1 MAKLQNDLIHYQIP
15 IDLLPLNVVVYRYTG
30 DDFIFIDFNKQAER
44 TEGLAKAELL
54 GKKLCDTFPGVK
66 EFGLYDVL
74 LRVFKEGGH
83 ETFEKG
89 FYHDERISGWRK
101 NEVIKLPN
109 GDVMAI
115 YEDLTRDKQLEAE
128 NEKHRRQ
135 LEEAQQIAHLGSWV
149 WDIRNNGL
157 EWSDEVFR
165 IFGEEPRSFV
175 PTYEHSLS
183 YLSPEEKIKFEQA
196 LQRSMAEKSIY
207 LFEHPIIL
215 KSGDVRYVQ
224 ESGNTLYNK
233 EGEATHIIG
242 TILDITEYK
251 KTTDQLHSFGS
262 IIDNTINEIFIFDAE
277 TLRFG
282 YVNRAALHN
291 TGYTLDEMMEMSP
304 IDIKPDYTAETFL
317 PLLEPL
323 YLGLQEDL
331 LFETRH
337 RRKEGSDYDVEIR
350 LQMME
355 VDNKKQFVVIA
366 HDISERKRIERQLQ
380 ESEGMFR
387 SIAENTLMGIFIYDE
402 HYCYVNDA
410 FSSLTGY
417 TKEELYTKKA
427 WEIIEESSR
436 ERVRKVAM
444 QRLEGKVFPYFYN
457 DIKLVTK
464 SGQIKTVR
472 ASTNTINYNGRFAG
486 MGTIIDITDIKETK
500 DQLTMLV
507 QAIEQT
513 DDLVKIINTK
523 GFILFVNDSMVTH
536 SGYSR
541 TELIGSHT
549 RIFKSGHHDR
559 EFYRQLWEMVS
570 SGKIYR
576 NTFINRKK
584 DGSFFYEEE
593 TITPV
598 LDEEQKIKY
607 YISTGKDVS
616 KRVEL
621 ENSLRESEMNFR
633 NIFNKS
639 SDGIVI
645 HDLNGNFLEVN
656 TVLCERLGYS
666 REEFLGKN
674 LTLIDTPKGQEKI
687 SSTFRMLEE
696 NGHVMFEGEHCR
708 KDGTTIPVE
717 IHATVIEYQHHP
729 AILSVV
735 RDITER
741 KRNEQALRDAEDL
754 YHTLFDLSPVG
765 ILLLDPE
772 TGRAVEFNQISHEAL
787 GYSAEEFARLS
798 IHNYEVHESPEDIDA
813 HIATLKN
820 GQFEFFETQ
829 HRTKSGEIRD
839 VTVSVKMIEIQ
850 GKGYLFSVY
859 HDITSIKK
867 YELELK
873 AAKKSAESANRAKSD
888 FLANM
893 SHEIRTPM
901 NAILGMLQLTHTLKL
916 PQEAERYLEKIEKS
930 SRLLLDIIND
940 ILDISKIEANQL
952 TISEIS
958 FNISELIEQVASL
971 FAPKADEK
979 GLNLI
984 VRIAPQVPSPLMGDS
999 LRISQ
1004 ILNNLLSNALKF
1016 TDAGEVDL
1024 LVSAEK
1030 LSAKSVTLSFTVS
1043 DTGIGIAPKDHSKLF
1058 TMFSQADESITRK
1071 YGGTGLG
1078 LSISKRLAELMGGKL
1093 EFSSKEG
1100 EGSTFTFTADFAIA
1114 DLGFNSY
1121 RGLRET
1127 ARETENKNR
1136 LREKGDDFIVIS
1148 SPIRG
1153 ASVLLVEDNEINI
1166 QVEGDFL
1173 RKMGI
1178 DVTTVTDGKQAVE
1191 LLEKRRFD
1199 GILMDY
1205 QMPVMNGIEATRII
1219 RGRGDDTPIVAM
1231 TAAAMQSDKEAC
1243 LEAGMD
1249 DYLPKPIDIVTMAHV
1264 LTRWIAPRFQSS
1276 EHLPLSAAT
1285 LNPSPSPLPKK
1296 IEGIDLHA
1304 GLNNSAGN
1312 TALYRRILLQF
1323 FHQYQEG
1330 CLPLETMLQKGEF
1343 EEARRWVHTLK
1354 GVSATIGA
1362 NTLHRQAVEV
1372 ESRLADS
1379 KGVMLNPMCTTLSRL
1394 QKGLRA
1400 VQEESDSAQSAFDYD
1415 AVMEQLGIIAQKLQ
1429 NSQFVEQEEVENL
1442 ERVMGEYRN
1451 ARHWIILREALE
1463 NFDYERGYDAAE
1475 VLQIRIKE
1483 EHVSHH
1489 P

>member
-1 MAKLQNDLIHYQIP
+1 MANPQNDLIHYHIP
-15 IDLLPLNVVVYRYTG
+15 IDLLPLNVAVYRYTG
-30 DDFIFIDFNKQAER
+30 EYFIFIDFNKQAEE
-44 TEGLAKAELL
+44 TEGFKKEALL
-54 GKKLCDTFPGVK
+54 GKKLCDIFPGVK

-89 FYHDERISGWRK
+89 FYRDERISGWRK
-101 NEVIKLPN
+101 NEIIKLPN

-115 YEDLTRDKQLEAE
+115 YEDLARDKQLEAE

-135 LEEAQQIAHLGSWV
+135 LEEAQHIAHLGSWI
-149 WDIRNNGL
+149 WDIRSNEI

-165 IFGEEPRSFV
+165 IFGEVPRSFV
-175 PTYEHSLS
+175 PTYDRFVS
-183 YLSPEEKIKFEQA
+183 YLRPEEKAKLDDA
-196 LQRSMAEKSIY
+196 LQRSIAEKSFY
-207 LFEHPIIL
+207 HFEHPILL
-215 KSGDVRYVQ
+215 KSGEIRYVQ
-224 ESGNTLYNK
+224 ESGNTLYNE
-233 EGEATHIIG
+233 EGEATHLIG
-242 TILDITEYK
+242 TVLDITDYK
-251 KTTDQLHSFGS
+251 KTTDQLLSFGS

-291 TGYTLDEMMEMSP
+291 TGYTLDEMMRMTP
-304 IDIKPDYTAETFL
+304 IDIKPDYTTETFL

-323 YLGLQEDL
+323 YLGLEEYL

-337 RRKEGSDYDVEIR
+337 HRKDGSVYDVEIR

-355 VDNKKQFVVIA
+355 VENKKQFVVIA
-366 HDISERKRIERQLQ
+366 HDITERKRIERQLQ
-380 ESEGMFR
+380 QSEEMFR
-387 SIAENTLMGIFIYDE
+387 AIAENTLMGIFIYDE

-417 TKEELYTKKA
+417 SKEELYTKAA
-427 WEIIEESSR
+427 WEIIEASSR
-436 ERVRKVAM
+436 ERVREVTK
-444 QRLEGKVFPYFYN
+444 QRLEGKVFPYLYN

-464 SGQIKTVR
+464 SGLIKTIR
-472 ASTNTINYNGRFAG
+472 ASTNTITYNGRFAG

-500 DQLTMLV
+500 EQLKMLG

-513 DDLVKIINTK
+513 DDLVKIIDTK
-523 GFILFVNDSMVTH
+523 GFILFVNDSMSAH

-541 TELIGSHT
+541 IELIGSHT

-559 EFYRQLWEMVS
+559 EFYRQLWERIS

-593 TITPV
+593 TISPI

-616 KRVEL
+616 NRVEL
-621 ENSLRESEMNFR
+621 EKSLRESEMNFR

-666 REEFLGKN
+666 REEFLGKD
-674 LTLIDTPKGQEKI
+674 LTLIDTPKGREKI
-687 SSTFRMLEE
+687 PSTIRMLEE

-717 IHATVIEYQHHP
+717 IHATLIEYQHQP
-729 AILSVV
+729 SILSVV

-741 KRNEQALRDAEDL
+741 KQNEQALRDAEEL

-798 IHNYEVHESPEDIDA
+798 IHNYEVHESPEDIEA

-820 GQFEFFETQ
+820 GQFELFETQ
-829 HRTKSGEIRD
+829 HRMKNGEIRD
-839 VTVSVKMIEIQ
+839 VTVSVKMIEIK

-859 HDITSIKK
+859 HDITSIKE

-916 PQEAERYLEKIEKS
+916 PQEGERYLEKIEKS
-930 SRLLLDIIND
+930 SRLLLEIIND

-952 TISEIS
+952 TIAEIS
-958 FNISELIEQVASL
+958 FNINELIEQGANL

-984 VRIAPQVPSPLMGDS
+984 VRIAPQIPTQLIGDS

-1016 TDAGEVDL
+1016 TESGEVDL
-1024 LVSAEK
+1024 FVSAEK
-1030 LSAKSVTLSFTVS
+1030 ISANSVTLRFAVR

-1078 LSISKRLAELMGGKL
+1078 LSISRRLAELMGGKL
-1093 EFSSKEG
+1093 EFSSEEG
-1100 EGSTFTFTADFAIA
+1100 VGSTFTFTADFAIA
-1114 DLGFNSY
+1114 DLGTENLKS
-1121 RGLRET
+1121 RGSLRE
-1127 ARETENKNR
+1127 NK
-1136 LREKGDDFIVIS
+1136 DDFIVIS

-1178 DVTTVTDGKQAVE
+1178 EVTTVTDGLQAVE

-1205 QMPVMNGIEATRII
+1205 QMPVMNGIEATKII
-1219 RGRGDDTPIVAM
+1219 RRRKDDTPIIAM
-1231 TAAAMQSDKEAC
+1231 TAAAMQNDKEAC

-1264 LTRWIAPRFQSS
+1264 LTRWISPCFKERKHLTPAPS
-1276 EHLPLSAAT
+1276 EISVTHLPQ
-1285 LNPSPSPLPKK
+1285 K

-1312 TALYRRILLQF
+1312 TALYHRILVQF

-1330 CLPLETMLQKGEF
+1330 CLPLKAMLQKGDF

-1362 NTLHRQAVEV
+1362 NTLHEQVREV
-1372 ESRLADS
+1372 ESKLADS
-1379 KGVMLNPMCTTLSRL
+1379 KAVMLNPMCKTLSRL
-1394 QKGLRA
+1394 QKGLSLL
-1400 VQEESDSAQSAFDYD
+1400 QEEGYSGQHAVDYD
-1415 AVMEQLGIIAQKLQ
+1415 AVAEQLGIIGQKLQ
-1429 NSQFVEQEEVENL
+1429 NSQFVEHEEVENI
-1442 ERVMGEYRN
+1442 ERVLGEYRN
-1451 ARHWIILREALE
+1451 DRQWIILRDALK
-1463 NFDYERGYDAAE
+1463 NFDYEKGYDAVK
-1475 VLQIRIKE
+1475 VLQTRIKE
-1483 EHVSHH
+1483 EDVSHR